1 MSRAGYLE
9 ALHAVLDERRDPL
22 DDAAVRDWLA
32 AHPEDLPEFAA
43 LRAVL
48 AAPVL
53 ADPALPHNE
62 PAQAQMNASPLR
74 PPTRRTLW
82 PMALPPLAAAAALL
96 LFLQADRAPAPAAAP
111 EPLSG
116 ILASTSTVLVEPAIG
131 VYQPVT
137 GAGVLASSVTHT
149 RNSGF

>member
-9 ALHAVLDERRDPL
+9 ALHAALDARRDPL

-32 AHPEDLPEFAA
+32 AHPEDLAEFAA

-48 AAPVL
+48 AAP
-53 ADPALPHNE
+53 APAWNEPALPLPQSA
-62 PAQAQMNASPLR
+62 PALTPM
-74 PPTRRTLW
+74 RRTLW

-96 LFLQADRAPAPAAAP
+96 LFLQTHRAPAPAADP
-111 EPLSG
+111 ELSSA
-116 ILASTSTVLVEPAIG
+116 ILAASSTVLVEPAST
-131 VYQPVT
+131 VYQPVS
-137 GAGVLASSVTHT
+137 GAGVLATSVAHS

>member
-1 MSRAGYLE
+1 MSRADYLE
-9 ALHAVLDERRDPL
+9 ALHAALDARRDPL
-22 DDAAVRDWLA
+22 DVADVRDWLA
-32 AHPEDLPEFAA
+32 AHPEDLAEFAA

-48 AAPVL
+48 AAP
-53 ADPALPHNE
+53 ALPRHE
-62 PAQAQMNASPLR
+62 PAPTPVNASPDR
-74 PPTRRTLW
+74 SPMRRTRW

-96 LFLQADRAPAPAAAP
+96 LFLQTDRAPAPAAP
-111 EPLSG
+111 LEPLSV

>member
-1 MSRAGYLE
+1 MSRADYLE
-9 ALHAVLDERRDPL
+9 ALHAALDARRDPL

-48 AAPVL
+48 AAP
-53 ADPALPHNE
+53 APAWNEPALPLPQSA
-62 PAQAQMNASPLR
+62 PALTPM
-74 PPTRRTLW
+74 RRTLW

-96 LFLQADRAPAPAAAP
+96 LFLQADRAPAPAAEP
-111 EPLSG
+111 EPLSV

-137 GAGVLASSVTHT
+137 GAGVIASSVTHT